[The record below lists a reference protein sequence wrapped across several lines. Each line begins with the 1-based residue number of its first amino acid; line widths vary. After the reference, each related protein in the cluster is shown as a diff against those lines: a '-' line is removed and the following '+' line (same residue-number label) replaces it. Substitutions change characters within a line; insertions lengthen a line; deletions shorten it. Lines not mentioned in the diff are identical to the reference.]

1 MTVHEHCAHKLHT
14 NRFDKLGQIVLDDID
29 SIEITICKVLIIF
42 NNSFIFLLHTKA
54 SILYVLLECYVKYTK
69 LPFVIR

>member
-14 NRFDKLGQIVLDDID
+14 NPFDKLGQIVLDDID

-42 NNSFIFLLHTKA
+42 
-54 SILYVLLECYVKYTK
+54 
-69 LPFVIR
+69 